1 MTAMDSGKVLHA
13 CHEGVH
19 VLRFI
24 GDIRYNLSPSVER
37 FLEGVYAGPLPAGF
51 VIDLSETDSIDSTNL
66 GLLVQIARWMQVHD
80 APRVTIVSVRDDI
93 NDLLTSMAF
102 DEVFDIVTR
111 TSMQTGNERELPPGN
126 TDKAALAHT
135 LLEAHRALMELSERN
150 QEMFHD
156 VVTALEKNA
165 AKG

>member
-1 MTAMDSGKVLHA
+1 MDSGKVLHA

-24 GDIRYNLSPSVER
+24 GDIRYNLSPSIER
-37 FLEGVYAGPLPAGF
+37 FLQGVYAGSLPAGF
-51 VIDLSETDSIDSTNL
+51 VIDLTEADSIDSTNL
-66 GLLVQIARWMQVHD
+66 GLLVQIARWMQVHE
-80 APRVTIVSVRDDI
+80 APQVTIVSNRDEI
-93 NDLLTSMAF
+93 NALLSSMAL

-111 TSMQTGNERELPPGN
+111 SSMETGDERELPPGN
-126 TDKAALAHT
+126 TDKAALART
-135 LLEAHRALMELSERN
+135 LLDAHRALMELSERN

>member
-66 GLLVQIARWMQVHD
+66 GLLVQIARWMQVHN
-80 APRVTIVSVRDDI
+80 APRVTIVSVRDEI

-111 TSMQTGNERELPPGN
+111 TSVEAGKQRELPPGN
-126 TDKAALAHT
+126 TDKATLART
-135 LLEAHRALMELSERN
+135 MLEAHRALMELSESN